1 MAERRYTK
9 SHEWLTADGKTV
21 TVGITDF
28 AQSQLGDVVFL
39 DLPAPGRKLAAGES
53 FGVVESVKA
62 ASDLYSPVSGR
73 ITAVN
78 EKLAAHPE
86 LINSDPYGDG
96 WILKLELAG
105 ELPDGLLDR
114 SRLQESRRGLATCLT
129 SFTLPRTGLQCSRP
143 SVLPRWTIFSST
155 SRARFASSRWRSLP
169 GFPNSKRWRRWRRW
183 PPAIESL
190 LTG

>member
-9 SHEWLTADGKTV
+9 SHEWLTVDGKTA

-39 DLPAPGRKLAAGES
+39 ELPAPGRKLSVHES

-62 ASDLYSPVSGR
+62 ASDLYSPVAGR

-78 EKLAAHPE
+78 DKLAAHPE

-96 WILKLELAG
+96 WILKVELAG
-105 ELPDGLLDR
+105 ELPADLMD
-114 SRLQESRRGLATCLT
+114 EVAYKK
-129 SFTLPRTGLQCSRP
+129 
-143 SVLPRWTIFSST
+143 V
-155 SRARFASSRWRSLP
+155 AEA
-169 GFPNSKRWRRWRRW
+169 
-183 PPAIESL
+183 
-190 LTG
+190 

>member
-9 SHEWLTADGKTV
+9 SHEWLTADGKSV

-28 AQSQLGDVVFL
+28 AQAQLGDVVFL
-39 DLPAPGRKLAAGES
+39 ELPAPGRKLTAGES

-78 EKLAAHPE
+78 DKLAAHPE

-96 WILKLELAG
+96 WILQLELTG
-105 ELPDGLLDR
+105 DLPDGLLD
-114 SRLQESRRGLATCLT
+114 EAGYKKVAE
-129 SFTLPRTGLQCSRP
+129 G
-143 SVLPRWTIFSST
+143 
-155 SRARFASSRWRSLP
+155 
-169 GFPNSKRWRRWRRW
+169 
-183 PPAIESL
+183 
-190 LTG
+190 